1 MENNINISSAS
12 GYYGLPKSG
21 GNSSKGKGGKTET
34 FADAV
39 KEKTA
44 EITAEADICT
54 DIEELSAEEYKLYI
68 YFKISEMQRKSPQKS
83 QKKNFVLVDISEEG
97 FAAMKADP
105 KYESWVLGKVRESL
119 YYENNWEK
127 RDGTNYFILSFGENE
142 EEYSEE
148 FWFSGELDDYPQNKS
163 KQESYWDSRIKRQ
176 RKFDKIYFEKLD
188 KRRAF
193 EKKLYEK
200 SVAEKIAKRK
210 EENRKFLYKV

>member
-1 MENNINISSAS
+1 MNNTINTKPSA
-12 GYYGLPKSG
+12 GFYGNLRDGGNTKKSG
-21 GNSSKGKGGKTET
+21 GSS
-34 FADAV
+34 FAEAV
-39 KEKTA
+39 EKKTA
-44 EITAEADICT
+44 ELSEAEKSADL
-54 DIEELSAEEYKLYI
+54 EELSMDEYKTYI
-68 YFKISEMQRKSPQKS
+68 YFKISQMQRKSPQKL
-83 QKKNFVLVDISEEG
+83 QRKNFVLADISEEG
-97 FAAMKADP
+97 FAAMKSDP
-105 KYESWVLGKVRESL
+105 QYENWVLGKIKECL
-119 YYENNWEK
+119 YYENTWEK
-127 RDGTNYFILSFGENE
+127 RDGTNYFILSFGETE

-176 RKFDKIYFEKLD
+176 RKFDKIYFEQLD